1 MSSSKQSI
9 GVVVGLVAGLALA
22 ALAGQWMSEAEGQV
36 PAVGAPAQASA
47 ISAIEL
53 SEGSIALVL
62 GPGGQY
68 FVIDRQGNG
77 FPVRFREQDL
87 TMPVG
92 SALLK
97 AP

>member
-1 MSSSKQSI
+1 MSRSKQSI

-22 ALAGQWMSEAEGQV
+22 ALAGQWMSEAEAQV

-47 ISAIEL
+47 IEI